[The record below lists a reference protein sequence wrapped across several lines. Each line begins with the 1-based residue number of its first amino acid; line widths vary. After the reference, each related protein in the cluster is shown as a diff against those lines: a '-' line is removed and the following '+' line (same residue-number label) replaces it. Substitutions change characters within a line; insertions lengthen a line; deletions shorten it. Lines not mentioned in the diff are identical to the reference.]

1 MLKIYDSKG
10 DSFPLADYEDFC
22 ITHKLDGCDEMSFCL
37 DVRHKQYSLLFEEQ
51 QIESDNNIWLIK
63 KIDDDRIDCEL
74 DFDFLKQSIYT
85 NYKSEEKSL
94 TQVLESHMP
103 DGWSIEGANIS
114 SIKKTIEFDMCTDYD
129 IIYSCMSTYDVYFV
143 WKIKEKRLVVYSA
156 ENMLSTG
163 EYLTSELNLTA
174 LSFKGE
180 TTSFA
185 TRLYAYGADGLTM
198 EDAVIENPEG
208 KSVKYG
214 KTYVENRS
222 YADKTVCA
230 YWSDDSYTVPE
241 RLYHD
246 ALEKINTLSFPV
258 RSYECEVVDLAKR
271 NEKYSFLDFKIHKKV
286 TLIDVDR
293 NIKVEHQ
300 IVEYKEYPDEPDRN
314 KITLSCVPE
323 TIQTSITN
331 VVDSIETETEKL
343 NTDFQ
348 KRLLMS
354 TAMLTG
360 AFGSYPHSN
369 GSELFMM
376 DNEDSAQAKVVWRW
390 NANGFGKSSTGI
402 NGPYTTALTMDDN
415 FITNVIT
422 AMVIRGDLIEANSIK
437 AGSLSQSYKDEVTN
451 EIDGKTRNVEQ
462 SFIAADEHLLSEIKK
477 TENNLNENLGQ
488 LETTVSELK
497 QTVSDI
503 NMSFSSQT
511 IGGINLIKNS
521 SGLNGVSNDWTKTGS
536 VTIDDGTEAIN
547 NTSSGSMFGL
557 RVATLE
563 QTVKVIKGKKYTLS
577 FKAFRDTDKLC
588 NVRINNGSKDVQ
600 ILSEQK
606 KSTEWEEYSKT
617 VTAAGDT
624 LTLRAE
630 TTGYYFYVADFMLV
644 EGEQKS
650 HWTPAPNELY
660 TENVK
665 VDRRGIHITNPDSY
679 NSTLIDH
686 TQFAIKH
693 HDDIVLSVK
702 EDLTTLL
709 KTQVTGELE
718 IGEGKGKYIPADKG
732 FDLVIFD

>member
-1 MLKIYDSKG
+1 M
-10 DSFPLADYEDFC
+10 
-22 ITHKLDGCDEMSFCL
+22 
-37 DVRHKQYSLLFEEQ
+37 
-51 QIESDNNIWLIK
+51 
-63 KIDDDRIDCEL
+63 
-74 DFDFLKQSIYT
+74 
-85 NYKSEEKSL
+85 
-94 TQVLESHMP
+94 
-103 DGWSIEGANIS
+103 
-114 SIKKTIEFDMCTDYD
+114 
-129 IIYSCMSTYDVYFV
+129 
-143 WKIKEKRLVVYSA
+143 
-156 ENMLSTG
+156 
-163 EYLTSELNLTA
+163 
-174 LSFKGE
+174 
-180 TTSFA
+180 
-185 TRLYAYGADGLTM
+185 
-198 EDAVIENPEG
+198 
-208 KSVKYG
+208 
-214 KTYVENRS
+214 
-222 YADKTVCA
+222 
-230 YWSDDSYTVPE
+230 
-241 RLYHD
+241 
-246 ALEKINTLSFPV
+246 
-258 RSYECEVVDLAKR
+258 
-271 NEKYSFLDFKIHKKV
+271 
-286 TLIDVDR
+286 IDVDR

-718 IGEGKGKYIPADKG
+718 IGEGKGKYIPADNG

>member
-241 RLYHD
+241 LLYHD

-314 KITLSCVPE
+314 KITLSCVPQ

-360 AFGSYPHSN
+360 AFGSYLHRDD
-369 GSELFMM
+369 SELFMM
-376 DNEDSAQAKVVWRW
+376 DKEDPAQAQVVWRW

-402 NGPYTTALTMDDN
+402 DGPYTTALTMDDN

>member
-198 EDAVIENPEG
+198 EDAVIENSEG

-314 KITLSCVPE
+314 KITLSCVPQ

-360 AFGSYPHSN
+360 AFGSYLHRDD
-369 GSELFMM
+369 SELFMM
-376 DNEDSAQAKVVWRW
+376 DKEDPAQAQVVWRW

-402 NGPYTTALTMDDN
+402 DGPYTTALTMDDN

>member
-74 DFDFLKQSIYT
+74 DFDFLKQSIYK

-214 KTYVENRS
+214 KIYVENRS

-376 DNEDSAQAKVVWRW
+376 DNEDPAQAQVVWRW

-402 NGPYTTALTMDDN
+402 DGPYTTALTMDDN